1 MQRAGRW
8 AGLSNPFAKVLAA
21 RPGSGKRS
29 SGAESSASSGG
40 GAGAELG
47 KAFLGSCLKESKR
60 DCRSVQLSAFYT
72 IVTSRLHS
80 LPFGKLQITTNLAPK
95 RRKKKKK
102 KKKREREREREQI
115 SFSLLTLPFLSPSL
129 PLQLARPP
137 SFPLRQPLVSRTR
150 SLSDGTQQLLGYF
163 SAPFLFSPPF
173 AMNWTYRRWGGC
185 AFCPREWRFASW
197 GRAGEDRPRRKK
209 E

>member
-95 RRKKKKK
+95 RRGKKKK
-102 KKKREREREREQI
+102 ERESERE
-115 SFSLLTLPFLSPSL
+115 SKSPSPFSPSRSSHPPFLSSSLAL
-129 PLQLARPP
+129 PL
-137 SFPLRQPLVSRTR
+137 FPCGSRSSLGLGLSPTGLSNFLVISQPLF
-150 SLSDGTQQLLGYF
+150 YF
-163 SAPFLFSPPF
+163 LHPLP
-173 AMNWTYRRWGGC
+173 
-185 AFCPREWRFASW
+185 
-197 GRAGEDRPRRKK
+197 
-209 E
+209 